1 MDELGP
7 GARDV
12 LRVARDAR
20 TPSAEDRARVE
31 RKLAAAIAIGAGAA
45 VGGAAGSAAASGA
58 GAAAAGAGAG
68 AWLVKGLG
76 AMLVVGVVGAGAVV
90 ATRTTT
96 TPSQEPAHEVIAPP
110 EVAPVD
116 LEEAPI
122 EPPHEEIAA
131 AEEQVVDAPE
141 APRRARRR
149 AAATSSSEDL
159 AEELELLHSAQRAW
173 RAGDGAR
180 TLALVSEHEDRFARS
195 QMAPERTALRILALC
210 DVGRE
215 AEARRLATRFL
226 RTARQSPLRRSVE
239 ESCAAR

>member
-1 MDELGP
+1 M
-7 GARDV
+7 

-20 TPSAEDRARVE
+20 TPSAEDRARIE
-31 RKLAAAIAIGAGAA
+31 RKLAAAVAIGAGAA

-58 GAAAAGAGAG
+58 GAAAAGAGA
-68 AWLVKGLG
+68 WVVKGLG
-76 AMLVVGVVGAGAVV
+76 AMLVVGVLGAGAVV
-90 ATRTTT
+90 VTRSS
-96 TPSQEPAHEVIAPP
+96 TPPPQEPAPVVVTPPEHAVIEEVPVEAPP
-110 EVAPVD
+110 Q
-116 LEEAPI
+116 
-122 EPPHEEIAA
+122 EIAA
-131 AEEQVVDAPE
+131 AEAPVVDEPE

-149 AAATSSSEDL
+149 ASASSSSEDL

-173 RAGDGAR
+173 RSGDGAR